1 MQNKTVFDT
10 NIWVSYF
17 IKGKFSELID
27 LIVDKDVN
35 FFRCAELTNELYKV
49 LSRRKFRKYLNLPIE
64 DYMNFY
70 VSITEY
76 IIVEKFFEACRDKKD
91 NYLFDLA
98 FQSSAKYLVSGD
110 KDVRNVEFATPF
122 KILNLAEFKKQ
133 IA

>member
-1 MQNKTVFDT
+1 MQNRTVFDT

-35 FFRCAELTNELYKV
+35 FFRCAELTEELYKV
-49 LSRRKFRKYLNLPIE
+49 LSRRKFRKYLHLPIE

-70 VSITEY
+70 ASITEF
-76 IIVEKFFEACRDKKD
+76 ITVEKIFDACRDKKD